1 MIEVSLDH
9 VILIPFVIA
18 LLVLFGLALY
28 YALFRPAVGRR
39 KTRARIYRCSACAH
53 VYVYERD
60 VPLARCPRCACLNEA
75 VKR

>member
-1 MIEVSLDH
+1 MMQVSLEH
-9 VILIPFVIA
+9 MILVPFLITLLA
-18 LLVLFGLALY
+18 LFAFALY
-28 YALFRPAVGRR
+28 YALFRPAVGRPR
-39 KTRARIYRCSACAH
+39 TRARIYRCSACAH